1 MCFSFSITQFDVTF
15 FLFNCNTAPT
25 PINLLDPSSVVPIS
39 LTTRTPVPPD
49 ALTQTVRRFNIA
61 YPHQTPIKQHS
72 QQSNAT
78 SLQTA
83 TLQAYRGGNIPCL
96 PLCFA

>member
-1 MCFSFSITQFDVTF
+1 MFFFLYNTIRRNF
-15 FLFNCNTAPT
+15 FLFNYNTAPT
-25 PINLLDPSSVVPIS
+25 PINLLNPSSVVPIS